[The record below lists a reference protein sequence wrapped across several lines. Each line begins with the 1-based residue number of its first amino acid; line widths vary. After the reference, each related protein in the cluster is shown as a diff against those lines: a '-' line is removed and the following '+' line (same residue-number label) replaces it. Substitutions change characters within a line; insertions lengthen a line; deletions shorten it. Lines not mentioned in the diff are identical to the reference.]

1 MNASRRAGWPEPL
14 RLTVTAVLLVG
25 WLGCV
30 AAPLE
35 TTVDLAAVW
44 PSALTVA
51 EPHHLDLGS
60 DEHTASLRTGWYY
73 GEVQRKTGDAF
84 VWSRGSSSELRFH
97 LGWRRDLAVE
107 ICGRP
112 FHWPNAPPQT
122 IEFALNGQPI
132 GGFTDLPPANRC
144 HRLVLPEAAQN
155 VGRNRLVATYGRVG
169 RPSEV
174 IDGSTDQRDLGFA
187 WSEVTFHGTDTQPM
201 TSSAGEVVLPAGSR
215 TDHFIEL
222 TPGAVLRIESCES
235 LGDVAGLLEL
245 TLLGADDGGE
255 ISHTVRCSGNPVEM
269 SFEQRG
275 GLHRLRIE
283 NRPDDPATGRPTGI
297 RLRHPEVS
305 EPAAD
310 RPEAVAEPTENGTE
324 PRVWRPNVIIY
335 LVDALRADRLGVYGC
350 DRGLSPRLDAM
361 AAEGVTFTDV
371 TAQSS
376 WTKAAVASIFTGYW
390 PRAHGVN
397 GPDDRL
403 PDHVPTLPELLRADG
418 YRTAAVVANAYVGEP
433 FGFGRG
439 FDSFECLEHTRGRSE
454 VIHGRL
460 EQWFEARGDAQSPFF
475 LYVHTIDPH
484 APYAP
489 PTPFRETFA
498 ASVEDP
504 SVGQVETVRGLV
516 MGSVEPSDALGE
528 DLRLL
533 YDAEIAA
540 NDASFGRL
548 LDLLDEVGE
557 LEDTLVIF
565 TSDHGEAF
573 GEHGT
578 WTHGLDLYNEVL
590 AVPLVMRLPG
600 AASPGR
606 RVTTPVQHIDLLP
619 TILDRC
625 GIGGA
630 EALPGG
636 ALLAGDR
643 PAAVDADRP
652 VFAYLDYWGR
662 TGATVLR
669 DGWKLIQP
677 LSADFGARNR
687 LYRHDVDPGET
698 QELSAASPVRS
709 GWLEAVLAG
718 ELTTRASGVA
728 TEVDAETNQQLEAL
742 GYLN

>member
-1 MNASRRAGWPEPL
+1 MSGSSRAGWPVRL
-14 RLTVTAVLLVG
+14 RLTIAAVLVVG
-25 WLGCV
+25 WSGC
-30 AAPLE
+30 APAPLE
-35 TTVDLAAVW
+35 KTLDLAAAW

-60 DEHTASLRTGWYY
+60 DGHTAFLGAGWSY
-73 GEVQRKTGDAF
+73 GEIQRKTGDSF
-84 VWSRGSSSELRFH
+84 VWSRGASSELRFH

-112 FHWPNAPPQT
+112 FHWPNAPSQT
-122 IEFALNGQPI
+122 IAFTLNGRPI
-132 GGFTDLPPANRC
+132 GELTDLPPARRC
-144 HRLVLPEAAQN
+144 HRLELPETAQV
-155 VGRNRLVATYGRVG
+155 VGRNRLVATYGRVT

-174 IDGSTDQRDLGFA
+174 IDGSTDQRELGFA
-187 WSEVTFHGTDTQPM
+187 WSEVTFHGTDTQQM
-201 TSSAGEVVLPAGSR
+201 TSAADEVVMPAGSLA
-215 TDHFIEL
+215 DHFIEL
-222 TPGAVLRIESCES
+222 APGAVLRVESCES
-235 LGDVAGLLEL
+235 LSDGASTLEL
-245 TLLGADDGGE
+245 TVQGADDGGE
-255 ISHTVRCSGNPVEM
+255 TGITVRCSGEPVEM
-269 SFEQRG
+269 SFEQRS
-275 GLHRLRIE
+275 GLHRLRIG
-283 NRPDDPATGRPTGI
+283 NRPHDPAADQPTGI
-297 RLRHPEVS
+297 RLRRPAVF
-305 EPAAD
+305 EPAVD
-310 RPEAVAEPTENGTE
+310 RPEAVVEPIGNGPA
-324 PRVWRPNVIIY
+324 PRISRPNVVIY
-335 LVDALRADRLGVYGC
+335 LVDALRADRLGAYGC

-376 WTKAAVASIFTGYW
+376 WTKAAVASIFTGQW

-403 PDHVPTLPELLRADG
+403 PDHLPTLPELLRADG

-433 FGFGRG
+433 FGFARG
-439 FDSFECLEHTRGRSE
+439 FDSFEFLEHTKGRSD
-454 VIHGRL
+454 VIHERL
-460 EQWFEARGDAQSPFF
+460 ERWFEAREDTTAPFF

-489 PTPFRETFA
+489 PTAFREAFA

-516 MGSVEPSDALGE
+516 TGTVEPSAALGE

-548 LDLLDEVGE
+548 LDLLEEVGE

-578 WTHGLDLYNEVL
+578 WTHGLDLHNEVL

-625 GIGGA
+625 GVAGA
-630 EALPGG
+630 EPHPGA

-643 PAAVDADRP
+643 PAAVDEDRP
-652 VFAYLDYWGR
+652 VLAYLDYWGR
-662 TGATVLR
+662 TGASVLR

-677 LSADFGARNR
+677 LSADFGGRN
-687 LYRHDVDPGET
+687 LLFRHDVDPGET
-698 QELSAASPVRS
+698 RELSADSPVRS

-718 ELTTRASGVA
+718 ELQTRASGVA
-728 TEVDAETNQQLEAL
+728 TEVDAETKQQLEAL

>member
-1 MNASRRAGWPEPL
+1 MSTSRHAGWPE
-14 RLTVTAVLLVG
+14 RIRSTVTAVLLVG
-25 WLGCV
+25 WLGCSG
-30 AAPLE
+30 AALE

-44 PSALTVA
+44 PSALTVS
-51 EPHHLDLGS
+51 EPHHLDLGTG
-60 DEHTASLRTGWYY
+60 EHTASMGAGWYY
-73 GEVQRKTGDAF
+73 GEVQRKTGDSF
-84 VWSRGSSSELRFH
+84 VWSRGASSELRFH

-112 FHWPNAPPQT
+112 FHWPNAPNQT
-122 IEFALNGQPI
+122 IAFTLNGQPI
-132 GGFTDLPPANRC
+132 GEFTDLPPARRC
-144 HRLVLPEAAQN
+144 HRLVMPESAQT
-155 VGRNRLVATYGRVG
+155 VGRNHLVARYGRVG
-169 RPSEV
+169 RPSEL
-174 IDGSTDQRDLGFA
+174 IDGSTDERELAFA
-187 WSEVTFHGTDTQPM
+187 WSEVNFHGTDAQPM
-201 TSSAGEVVLPAGSR
+201 TSAAGEVVMPAGSLA
-215 TDHFIEL
+215 DHFIEL
-222 TPGAVLRIESCES
+222 ASGGVLRIESCES
-235 LGDVAGLLEL
+235 LGEGVNLLEL
-245 TLLGADDGGE
+245 TIQGADDGRE
-255 ISHTVRCSGNPVEM
+255 SSRTVRCSGEPVEM
-269 SFEQRG
+269 AFEERS
-275 GLHRLRIE
+275 GLHRLRVE
-283 NRPDDPATGRPTGI
+283 NRPEDPATGQPRGI
-297 RLRHPEVS
+297 RLRRAGVL
-305 EPAAD
+305 EPAVG
-310 RPEAVAEPTENGTE
+310 RSLAVAEPTANGPE
-324 PRVWRPNVIIY
+324 PRVSRPNVIIY

-403 PDHVPTLPELLRADG
+403 PDRLPTLPELLRADG

-439 FDSFECLEHTRGRSE
+439 FDSFEFLEHTKGRSD

-460 EQWFEARGDAQSPFF
+460 ERWFEARGDKETPFF

-516 MGSVEPSDALGE
+516 TGTVEPSAALGG

-557 LEDTLVIF
+557 LDDTLVIF

-578 WTHGLDLYNEVL
+578 WTHGLDLHNEVL
-590 AVPLVMRLPG
+590 SVPLVMRLPG
-600 AASPGR
+600 AADPGR
-606 RVTTPVQHIDLLP
+606 RVTVPVQHIDLLP
-619 TILDRC
+619 TILQRC
-625 GIGGA
+625 GVGGV
-630 EALPGG
+630 EALPGA
-636 ALLAGDR
+636 ALLTGDR
-643 PAAVDADRP
+643 AAALDADRP
-652 VFAYLDYWGR
+652 VLAYLDYWGR
-662 TGATVLR
+662 TGASALR
-669 DGWKLIQP
+669 GGWKLIQP
-677 LSADFGARNR
+677 LSAEFGGRCL

-698 QELSAASPVRS
+698 RELSAASPVRS
-709 GWLEAVLAG
+709 GWLEAILAG
-718 ELTTRASGVA
+718 ELRTRASGVA
-728 TEVDAETNQQLEAL
+728 TEVDAETKQQLEAL